1 MSGVLNLGVTKSCS
15 CARRRHWNFGPVREN
30 AEMMPGIMDARI
42 ARGGG
47 IADNRSLSTGIDD
60 ALPSAVSA
68 ISRN

>member
-1 MSGVLNLGVTKSCS
+1 
-15 CARRRHWNFGPVREN
+15 VREN